1 MPIRSSE
8 DCFEKYINQL
18 TILAS
23 TIIIITLICLHI
35 VFPRLESLFWP
46 LILVVSVFLAINLMI
61 YYVILKNRQKAK
73 KRIVPNSSLKRHR
86 VNLYSNNHSAKPI
99 NILTRRMNKIDSFAS
114 KNNTYHF
121 GQIQTEPY
129 NLPV

>member
-1 MPIRSSE
+1 MKFSE
-8 DCFEKYINQL
+8 DCFEKYINPL

-23 TIIIITLICLHI
+23 TIIIISLICLHT

-46 LILVVSVFLAINLMI
+46 LILVVSVYLAINLMI
-61 YYVILKNRQKAK
+61 YYVILKNRQNAK
-73 KRIVPNSSLKRHR
+73 KRIVPTKTLKTHT
-86 VNLYSNNHSAKPI
+86 VNLYSNNHSAEPI
-99 NILTRRMNKIDSFAS
+99 NILTRRMKKIDSFAI

-121 GQIQTEPY
+121 GQIETEPY

>member
-1 MPIRSSE
+1 MKFSE
-8 DCFEKYINQL
+8 DCFEKYINPL

-23 TIIIITLICLHI
+23 IIIIITLICLHM

-73 KRIVPNSSLKRHR
+73 KRIVPTKTLKTHT
-86 VNLYSNNHSAKPI
+86 VNLYPNNNYRQSINRLTNRAK
-99 NILTRRMNKIDSFAS
+99 KIDSFAS
-114 KNNTYHF
+114 KNNTYSF
-121 GQIQTEPY
+121 GQIETEPY

>member
-1 MPIRSSE
+1 M
-8 DCFEKYINQL
+8 
-18 TILAS
+18 
-23 TIIIITLICLHI
+23 

-73 KRIVPNSSLKRHR
+73 KRIVPTKTLKTHT
-86 VNLYSNNHSAKPI
+86 VNLYSNNHCTRPI
-99 NILTRRMNKIDSFAS
+99 NILTNRIKKIDSFAS

-121 GQIQTEPY
+121 GQIETEPY